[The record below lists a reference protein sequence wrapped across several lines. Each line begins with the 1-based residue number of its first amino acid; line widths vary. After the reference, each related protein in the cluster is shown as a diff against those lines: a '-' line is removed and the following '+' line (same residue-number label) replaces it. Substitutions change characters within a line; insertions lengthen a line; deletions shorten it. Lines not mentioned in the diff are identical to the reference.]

1 LLGDIDLSKKPVK
14 PQIFLAKPNRT
25 IIAKLNEAFD
35 IVFNKRLGSLN
46 ELSFSIPYEVD
57 INHNLV
63 RNPNVDLVR
72 HRYLLKL
79 ILGNYEEWLTIDSTE
94 DSMTDDGE
102 VKIVKAFS
110 LGYELNDKI
119 IREYKETSKNASQA
133 LLDALRYTVW
143 NIGSIDAEF
152 DVKFRSFDV
161 SSKTVLDFVY
171 EIAETFNALILWDTH
186 NRRIHFYKHDLIGQ
200 NRGLKFSYGRYLKT
214 LGREIVPDE
223 MTTRLKVYGRDN
235 LSIQRVNPTGT
246 DYIENFGYFMYPF
259 YRDANRNVI
268 SHSEY
273 MSDELCHAIL
283 DYIDLVES
291 KKNEFNNL
299 LKNLEDAQKA
309 LAVEEQKLTQLQME
323 LQVIEDNIFISDKTS
338 AYPTGRYE
346 ADKIA
351 KEAEIAAQKIRVQN
365 AKNQVN
371 NVLAQ
376 IATLKNQL
384 SIENNFT
391 PELIKER
398 NQFII
403 EKEWVNE
410 QIIDD
415 KDLYEAGLKVF
426 EEFSKPKTVISMDL
440 VNFLEVVEEQRNWDK
455 LNLGDTVTINYER
468 MGVNVEAKIIE
479 IEYDYSGEDSNITLT
494 IANVVDIE
502 SNEEKFIKSLYR
514 NSSSTKVD
522 MSKFKW
528 DKYENDLGDIN
539 KILEEFW
546 NKAKEQIDMAINET
560 VIIDRTGITIK
571 DEKDPLRFLRLTHG
585 ALGLTKSGG
594 NRYETAITPD
604 GIIAERLF
612 GRIITGE
619 RVIVGDP
626 DGILEIRGNKGV
638 ITDRNGREVMW
649 FGLYDTNPD
658 KFGLKL
664 ENDRNQ
670 VIVDRDDGFVIT
682 RKDGGVWKKIIWTD
696 PATGILHAEGLV
708 TKNIKIYGK
717 NSEIILDAEEGIIDL
732 RPLEGFLAQEIRLSI
747 LDGITVTRPN
757 LNKIWLNANK
767 GIAIDRWDNGTWA
780 SVFYVDL
787 DGNIVA
793 NDVTANN
800 MFAKELTIEND
811 DGLISLK
818 PRDGLLITRKDRQVT
833 IGLNGDDGIYID
845 NNGDRKFWVDPQG
858 ILHAKDLIG
867 ESLLLVGS
875 NGQILIDANQRI
887 LNLEN
892 FDMIIGS
899 LEAQNVISTFFDA
912 DYGAINDLTVNRL
925 RTVQRGVLGVVDF
938 IDIHDKYM
946 NWVTAV
952 ATETSVQAT
961 DSKGRLLY
969 WTDGS
974 KSRVTTE
981 DTGLPVYIVDYN
993 TERYE
998 KFKMYFEGTG
1008 YDSYPVMIWGVGS
1021 GVGDAEKV
1029 KMYKQGQEFIIDY
1042 NTSASAG
1049 LGGKKTLKL
1058 SDTEI
1063 SMTSDVNGATATFKM
1078 LNTGDLEYTHPS
1090 GSKYVFGRD
1099 FIVQAVGNVKMTGTR
1114 IDLN

>member
-1 LLGDIDLSKKPVK
+1 LLGDIDLNKKPVK

-46 ELSFSIPYEVD
+46 ELSFSIPYEID

-79 ILGNYEEWLTIDSTE
+79 ILGNYEEWLIIDSTE

-309 LAVEEQKLTQLQME
+309 LAAEEQKLTQLQME

-351 KEAEIAAQKIRVQN
+351 KEAEIAAQKNRVQN

-371 NVLAQ
+371 NVMGQ
-376 IATLKNQL
+376 ISILKNQL
-384 SIENNFT
+384 SIENNFS

-682 RKDGGVWKKIIWTD
+682 RKDGGIWKKIIWTD

-767 GIAIDRWDNGTWA
+767 GIAIDRWDNGTWT

>member
-1 LLGDIDLSKKPVK
+1 LLGDIDLNKKPVK

-46 ELSFSIPYEVD
+46 ELSFSIPYEID

-79 ILGNYEEWLTIDSTE
+79 ILGNYEEWLIIDSTE

-186 NRRIHFYKHDLIGQ
+186 NRRIHFYKHNLIGQ

-309 LAVEEQKLTQLQME
+309 LAAEEQKLTQLQME

-351 KEAEIAAQKIRVQN
+351 KEAEIAAQKNRVQN

-371 NVLAQ
+371 NVMGQ
-376 IATLKNQL
+376 ISILKNQL
-384 SIENNFT
+384 SIENNFS

-682 RKDGGVWKKIIWTD
+682 RKDGGIWKKIIWTD

-767 GIAIDRWDNGTWA
+767 GIAIDRWDNGTWT

-1099 FIVQAVGNVKMTGTR
+1099 FIAQVVGNIKMTGTR